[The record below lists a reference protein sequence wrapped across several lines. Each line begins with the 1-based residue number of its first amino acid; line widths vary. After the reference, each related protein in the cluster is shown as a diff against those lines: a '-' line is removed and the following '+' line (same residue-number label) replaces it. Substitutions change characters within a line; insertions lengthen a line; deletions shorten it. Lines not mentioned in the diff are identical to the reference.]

1 MVRAT
6 TARISAIANENS
18 GVVLGFGFGTA
29 SMGDESSRSPLVPR
43 CAMSQARGRLRLCT
57 MHSDRPGGTAG
68 TGYGKVR
75 DVGILILLALA
86 AMLFRWQGDAWT
98 VVAGKLVV
106 VLILY
111 LLAIYVVF
119 GVGIGGLS

>member
-1 MVRAT
+1 
-6 TARISAIANENS
+6 
-18 GVVLGFGFGTA
+18 
-29 SMGDESSRSPLVPR
+29 
-43 CAMSQARGRLRLCT
+43 

-86 AMLFRWQGDAWT
+86 AKLFRWQGDAWT
-98 VVAGKLVV
+98 VVAGKLLV